1 MDTKIQTKL
10 EVLLTLTFFC
20 LSFHFFFKVSN
31 EYVGHNVTSPI
42 RRVILELF
50 TNEPDPC
57 TIEIE
62 DDEREMMLN
71 AARKV
76 LHPAYPFKR
85 PSCDMRFMQ
94 NPIHWIESVGNT
106 YSHI

>member
-1 MDTKIQTKL
+1 MDTKIKTKL
-10 EVLLTLTFFC
+10 KVLVTKTFFC
-20 LSFHFFFKVSN
+20 LSFTFFFKVSN

-42 RRVILELF
+42 RHVILELF
-50 TNEPDPC
+50 TNEPDPY
-57 TIEIE
+57 IEIE
-62 DDEREMMLN
+62 DDEREKMLD

-85 PSCDMRFMQ
+85 PSCDKRFMR

-106 YSHI
+106 